1 MGLSKSLHAFSTAF
15 NSGRGLPAL
24 LCVALV
30 CLISTAATPTALGQE
45 AQSDDDVIRVNTE
58 LLIFPIRVRNKA
70 KQPVESL
77 MENDVTVADKDKVIS
92 RLYLRHGVD
101 RVALIFALDQSGSTR
116 QIITQQREAALELL
130 NRFGAQSQI
139 AIVRFTSIPKLA
151 VEFGKDISAARDA
164 FNFPA
169 AENQRTALFDAADL
183 AVKSFQVL
191 PRVRSERRIVVLISD
206 GLDNASHSK
215 ANEVIKAALKDR
227 VSFYVIHIPLFTP
240 SDGRL
245 IVRPPA
251 SGFRDLAE
259 KTGGM
264 YFLVRDARSALAPET
279 NIDLAPMFKAIEDDL
294 QSQFLLGFYLN
305 EAANDGRHH
314 KFSIA
319 VPNGLEYQIIGRG
332 FSRKHDFFVAKP
344 REFLR
349 RTQ

>member
-15 NSGRGLPAL
+15 NSGRGLLAL
-24 LCVALV
+24 LCLALV
-30 CLISTAATPTALGQE
+30 CVISPATTSIAFGQE
-45 AQSDDDVIRVNTE
+45 AQTDDDVLRVNTE
-58 LLIFPIRVRNKA
+58 LLIFPIRVRNKQ
-70 KQPVESL
+70 KQPVETL
-77 MENDVTVADKDKVIS
+77 VENELTLIDKDKVTS
-92 RLYLRHGVD
+92 GLYLRHGVD
-101 RVALIFALDQSGSTR
+101 RVALIFALDQSGSTQ
-116 QIITQQREAALELL
+116 QIISQQRDAALGLL
-130 NRFGAQSQI
+130 ERFGAESQV
-139 AIVRFTSIPKLA
+139 AIIRFTSTPKLA
-151 VEFGKDISAARDA
+151 VEFGRDVSAARGA

-206 GLDNASHSK
+206 GLDNASQRK
-215 ANEVIKAALKDR
+215 ANDVIKAAIKDR
-227 VSFYVIHIPLFTP
+227 VSFYVIHLPLFTP

-264 YFLVRDARSALAPET
+264 YLLARDARSALAPET

-294 QSQFLLGFYLN
+294 KSQFLLGFYLG
-305 EAANDGRHH
+305 EAANDGRRHE
-314 KFSIA
+314 FSLS
-319 VPNGLEYQIIGRG
+319 VPNGYEYQMIGRG
-332 FSRKHDFFVAKP
+332 FSRKHNFFVANP
-344 REFLR
+344 REALR

>member
-1 MGLSKSLHAFSTAF
+1 MGLSKSLHSFSTAF
-15 NSGRGLPAL
+15 NSGRSLLAL
-24 LCVALV
+24 LFFAIV
-30 CLISTAATPTALGQE
+30 CLISPAATSTTLGQE
-45 AQSDDDVIRVNTE
+45 TQTDDDVLRVNTE
-58 LLIFPIRVRNKA
+58 LLIFPIRVRNKD
-70 KQPVESL
+70 KQPVETL
-77 MENDVTVADKDKVIS
+77 AENELTLVDKEKITS
-92 RLYLRHGVD
+92 GLYLRHGVD
-101 RVALIFALDQSGSTR
+101 RVALIFALDQSGSTQ
-116 QIITQQREAALELL
+116 QIISQQREAALGLL
-130 NRFGAQSQI
+130 NRFAAQSQV
-139 AIVRFTSIPKLA
+139 AIIRFTSTPQLA
-151 VEFGKDISAARDA
+151 VEFGRDISAARDA

-169 AENQRTALFDAADL
+169 AQNQRTSVFDAADL

-206 GLDNASHSK
+206 GLDNASQRK
-215 ANEVIKAALKDR
+215 ANEVIKAAIKDR

-264 YFLVRDARSALAPET
+264 YFLARDARSALAPDT

-294 QSQFLLGFYLN
+294 KSQFLLGFYLG
-305 EAANDGRHH
+305 EAANDGRRHE
-314 KFSIA
+314 FSLA
-319 VPNGLEYQIIGRG
+319 VPNGYEYQIIGRG
-332 FSRKHDFFVAKP
+332 FSRKHDFFVSKP